1 MSEVIDPRLQ
11 ALSVLLQVEQEAR
24 RAETQQNLSYV
35 FVNDTRNVLP
45 SQQVVFWTHNE
56 LGRPRVTRASHV
68 SEVDPNAPM
77 VRWLDRLATWC
88 AAQEWRGKVH
98 AFTRADTPA
107 DISSEWGE
115 TVAAYVLHVP
125 LSGPRSGMFGGLLLM
140 SEKPWVE
147 GHLALASLLS
157 DSYGHAWQALD
168 VPASRKVVVQHI
180 KRNWRKYAA
189 AFVVLCLLPIRQY
202 VLTAAEVV
210 PANPSTVA
218 APLPGVIRD
227 IAVVPNQQ
235 VKAGDLLFTFEDT
248 ELSNRLAV
256 AQRAFEVAQA
266 EYLKNAQESFGCESC
281 RGRVAQ
287 SLAVMEREKAQVDWA
302 TAQLAQ
308 GQVRAPRDGIVVFS
322 DVSEWQGR
330 PVRVGERIMVIADQN
345 KTRLRIVVPIGDAMA
360 TEAGGEVV
368 FYPNVSPLSSLD
380 AEVTRSAYE
389 PSLQPDRSMAY
400 VLHAGFTSEAGRLGW
415 RGTAKI
421 YGGRAPL
428 IYQMLRKPL
437 SRLRQMV
444 GI

>member
-1 MSEVIDPRLQ
+1 MSEAIDPRLQ

-45 SQQVVFWTHNE
+45 SQQVVFWTYSD

-68 SEVDPNAPM
+68 SEVEPNAPM
-77 VRWLDRLATWC
+77 VRWLDKLADWC
-88 AAQEWRGKVH
+88 ATQEWRGEVRT
-98 AFTRADTPA
+98 FTQADVA
-107 DISSEWGE
+107 QEIAGEWGE
-115 TVAAYVLHVP
+115 TVASYVLYVP
-125 LSGPRSGMFGGLLLM
+125 LSGPRGGMFGGLLLM

-147 GHLALASLLS
+147 GHLTLAKLLA
-157 DSYGHAWQALD
+157 DTYGHAWQALD
-168 VPASRKVVVQHI
+168 VPASRQQLVQHLRKFW
-180 KRNWRKYAA
+180 KRYVAA
-189 AFVVLCLLPIRQY
+189 VVILCLLPMRQY

-210 PANPSTVA
+210 PADPAIVA

-227 IAVVPNQQ
+227 VAVVPNQQ

-308 GQVRAPRDGIVVFS
+308 GQVRAPRNGIVVFG
-322 DVSEWQGR
+322 DVTEWQGR
-330 PVRVGERIMVIADQN
+330 PVRVGERVMVIADQN
-345 KTRLRIVVPIGDAMA
+345 KTRLRIVVPMGDAMA

-380 AEVTRSAYE
+380 ARVSRSAYE
-389 PSLQPDRSMAY
+389 PSMQPDRTMAY
-400 VLHAGFTSEAGRLGW
+400 VLHATFDGEEGRLGW

-421 YGGRAPL
+421 YGSRAPL
-428 IYQMLRKPL
+428 IYQILRKPL
-437 SRLRQMV
+437 ARLRQMV